1 MPNNPKIHK
10 LDKPVDKTLLKMVD
24 DIRELVLKGDI
35 KGITF
40 FASLAGQEL
49 LDGSAGDMNFSELI
63 LAFENWKF
71 KQLFQQNV
79 TEK

>member
-1 MPNNPKIHK
+1 MTEKSKIRK
-10 LDKPVDKTLLKMVD
+10 LDKPVDKHLLKMVD

-35 KGITF
+35 KGIIF
-40 FASLAGQEL
+40 FAALAGQEVF
-49 LDGSAGDMNFSELI
+49 DGSAGEMNLSEVI
-63 LAFENWKF
+63 LAFENWKW